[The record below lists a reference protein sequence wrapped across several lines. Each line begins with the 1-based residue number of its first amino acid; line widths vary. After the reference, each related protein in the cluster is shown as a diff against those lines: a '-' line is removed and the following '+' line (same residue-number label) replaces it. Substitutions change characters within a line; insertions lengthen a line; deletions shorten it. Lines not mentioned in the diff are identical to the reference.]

1 MSYWPWW
8 ASGLALAAV
17 MVGNWLLL
25 RQMMAVSGRY
35 TAIVDGL
42 RRRLVERGH
51 DDDADAE
58 MTPEEL
64 AEAVRA
70 VTAQEFGEQALEA
83 RQPVAPPPLLASRS
97 PISVHTIFFGGL
109 LLGGLASSLLAGTW
123 APSMGLHGERFAA
136 LVRHSPLVTPLVLL
150 FGGVC
155 IGFGTRMATGCTSG
169 HALCGVS
176 RFRPASIL
184 ATCAFFATGVGAS
197 FILERLL

>member
-35 TAIVDGL
+35 TAIVDRL
-42 RRRLVERGH
+42 RRRLRERARE
-51 DDDADAE
+51 DEAAAE

-70 VTAQEFGEQALEA
+70 VTAAEFGEQALENREPMPA
-83 RQPVAPPPLLASRS
+83 PVLTPRS
-97 PISVHTIFFGGL
+97 SVSVHALFFGGL
-109 LLGGLASSLLAGTW
+109 LLGGLVSSVLAGSW
-123 APSMGLHGERFAA
+123 APSLGLHGERFGA
-136 LVRHSPLVTPLVLL
+136 LVRHSPLVTPVVLL
-150 FGGVC
+150 VGGMFV
-155 IGFGTRMATGCTSG
+155 GFGTRMATGCTSG

-184 ATCAFFATGVGAS
+184 ATCAFIATGVAAS
-197 FILERLL
+197 FVLERLL

>member
-35 TAIVDGL
+35 TAIVDRL
-42 RRRLVERGH
+42 RRGLLERAH
-51 DDDADAE
+51 EDDAGAE
-58 MTPEEL
+58 MTAEEL

-70 VTAQEFGEQALEA
+70 VTAAEFGERALEERKPMPA
-83 RQPVAPPPLLASRS
+83 PVLTPRS
-97 PISVHTIFFGGL
+97 PVSVHAMFFGGL
-109 LLGGLASSLLAGTW
+109 LLGGLVSSLLAGSF

-136 LVRHSPLVTPLVLL
+136 LVRHSPLVTPIVLL
-150 FGGVC
+150 VGGMFV
-155 IGFGTRMATGCTSG
+155 GFGTRMATGCTSG

-176 RFRPASIL
+176 RFRPASVV

-197 FILERLL
+197 FVLERLL